1 MSAVNDFSQDGASRH
16 NTTTRMFELRGAA
29 TGSTIEQFM
38 HVWDVLA
45 QAATNDSDRD
55 RAVRR
60 RSEWSLAD
68 EQRVPSTTAEPL
80 RVVESAAPESD
91 EPAFVDT
98 AEPQAEVAAVDV
110 EASTDWPCDVQ
121 SLTRHQIHESFGDD
135 SVTRRAA

>member
-45 QAATNDSDRD
+45 QAATNDTDRD

-68 EQRVPSTTAEPL
+68 EQRVPSVTTEASL
-80 RVVESAAPESD
+80 VVESASPKVN
-91 EPAFVDT
+91 EPTFVEA
-98 AEPQAEVAAVDV
+98 AENPAEVAAVEV
-110 EASTDWPCDVQ
+110 EAATDWPCDVQ
-121 SLTRHQIHESFGDD
+121 SLTRHQIQESFGDD
-135 SVTRRAA
+135 VATRHAA